1 MAFYNDVR
9 QIMAH
14 TVIVVFTYDDLE
26 GKQQHQSVLTL
37 DAVIVQQGDIT
48 NQLTR

>member
-26 GKQQHQSVLTL
+26 GKQLHQ
-37 DAVIVQQGDIT
+37 
-48 NQLTR
+48 